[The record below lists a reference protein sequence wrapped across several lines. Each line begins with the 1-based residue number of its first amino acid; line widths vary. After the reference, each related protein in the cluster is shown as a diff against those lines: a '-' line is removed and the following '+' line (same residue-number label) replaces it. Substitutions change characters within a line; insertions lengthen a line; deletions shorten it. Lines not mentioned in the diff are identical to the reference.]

1 MKVYGLTGGIAAGKS
16 EASRRFIEL
25 GLPVIDADRVGHQ
38 VLEPGGE
45 AEQGVIEEFG
55 EGILTGGRIDR
66 EKLGAIV
73 FGDSAAL
80 KKLNQLVHP
89 AVGRAIASRTAKFAE
104 EGHDAII
111 IEAAL
116 HAENGKVGDHLDA
129 LIVVDCPRAER
140 IRRLIADRSMTE
152 DEAIR
157 RIESQTPPEVKL
169 SLARWVILNSGDIDE
184 LRDQVDRIA
193 KEL

>member
-140 IRRLIADRSMTE
+140 IRRLIADRSMTK

-184 LRDQVDRIA
+184 LRDEVDRIA

>member
-16 EASRRFIEL
+16 AASHRFAEL
-25 GLPVIDADRVGHQ
+25 GIAVIDSDRVGHQ

-55 EGILTGGRIDR
+55 EGILTGGHIDR

-89 AVGRAIASRTAKFAE
+89 AVGRVIASRTAKFAE
-104 EGHDAII
+104 EGHNAII

-116 HAENGKVGDHLDA
+116 HAENGKVGDHLEG

-140 IRRLIADRSMTE
+140 IRRLIADRDMTE
-152 DEAIR
+152 EEAIR
-157 RIESQTPPEVKL
+157 RIESQTPPEVKI
-169 SLARWVILNSGDIDE
+169 SLAKWVILNSGDIDE
-184 LRDQVDRIA
+184 LRNQVDQVA
-193 KEL
+193 AEL